1 MHGHGYNDYVDY
13 LNKKH
18 DHNEKINVINI
29 YRYVILFFIFCFF
42 LEMYNFLNIFYL
54 LMWLSVFLYWYVCI
68 L

>member
-1 MHGHGYNDYVDY
+1 MHGHGYSDYVDY

-29 YRYVILFFIFCFF
+29 YRYVILFFIFF
-42 LEMYNFLNIFYL
+42 LEMHNFLNTFYL